1 MLLRIQRDTLNNY
14 DTNKKTSGWMAPYYL
29 PRQQNPYE
37 HSVLK
42 IMASKNIFQQKCRR
56 VLLRNKKFNKL
67 GNEVCNNRN

>member
-1 MLLRIQRDTLNNY
+1 
-14 DTNKKTSGWMAPYYL
+14 MAPYYL